1 MKKQRSTTEGKVNE
15 EFATAPNV
23 QWPMIND
30 QYNHIVICAHVNPD
44 GDAIGSSLALKHY
57 LERKGKQATVIVPNI
72 FPDFLKWLPGADS
85 ILTYTNQ
92 KHKEQAKTAIEQ
104 ADLVIV
110 CDLNQPNRLA
120 VLEQDVTQ
128 SKAPRILIDHHLDP
142 DRDFCQLIFSEPS
155 MCATGEVFCHLL
167 RERNE
172 FDDISQD
179 EAICLYTAM
188 MCDTGAFSFNSNR
201 PVIYEYISRLL
212 AHGIDKDQIYR
223 NVFYTATEGRLRL
236 QGYLLYVNMKVLH
249 ERHAAIMTLTNKERR
264 RFKVKNGDT
273 EGIVNIPL
281 TMLGIKLSIF
291 INEDTEHPG
300 IMKLSLRSVG
310 DFPCDQ
316 MASRFFGG
324 GGHKNASGG
333 KLQCSMA
340 EALEKVNAAIES
352 YADLLK

>member
-1 MKKQRSTTEGKVNE
+1 MNFEL
-15 EFATAPNV
+15 
-23 QWPMIND
+23 INFELT
-30 QYNHIVICAHVNPD
+30 NSVVICTHVNPD

-57 LERKGKQATVIVPNI
+57 LERKGKQATVVVPNI

-85 ILTYTNQ
+85 ILIYTKQ
-92 KHKEQAKTAIEQ
+92 QGQVKAVVDA

-120 VLEQDVTQ
+120 GLEETIMA

-142 DRDFCQLIFSEPS
+142 DTNFCQEIVSHPE
-155 MCATGEVFCHLL
+155 MCAAAEVICHMLNEWGEL
-167 RERNE
+167 
-172 FDDISQD
+172 DGISFE
-179 EAICLYTAM
+179 EATCLYCAM

-201 PVIYEYISRLL
+201 PIIYEYISRLL

-223 NVFYTATEGRLRL
+223 NVFWTASEGRLRL

-249 ERHAAIMTLTNKERR
+249 DRNATIITLTNEERR

-281 TMLGIKLSIF
+281 QMLGTRLSIF

-300 IMKLSLRSVG
+300 TMKLSLRSVG

-333 KLQCSMA
+333 KLQCTME
-340 EALEKVNAAIES
+340 EALEKVKAAIDS
-352 YADLLK
+352 YADMLKE

>member
-1 MKKQRSTTEGKVNE
+1 MKHLLPQ
-15 EFATAPNV
+15 PI
-23 QWPMIND
+23 ING
-30 QYNHIVICAHVNPD
+30 QYNRVVICAHVNPD

-57 LERKGKQATVIVPNI
+57 LERKGKQATIVIPNA
-72 FPDFLKWLPGADS
+72 FPDFLKWMPGADT
-85 ILTYTNQ
+85 ILVFTND
-92 KHKEQAKTAIEQ
+92 KHKEPIKAAIDG
-104 ADLVIV
+104 ADLIIV

-120 VLEQDVTQ
+120 ALEEYITAGT
-128 SKAPRILIDHHLDP
+128 APRILIDHHLDP
-142 DRDFCQLIFSEPS
+142 DKDFCQTIVSRPE
-155 MCATGEVFCHLL
+155 MCATAEVICHLL
-167 RERNE
+167 SERNE
-172 FDDISQD
+172 LDSISED

-212 AHGIDKDQIYR
+212 AKGIDKDQIYR
-223 NVFYTATEGRLRL
+223 NVFYTASEGRLRL

-249 ERHAAIMTLTNKERR
+249 DRHTAIMTLTNEERR

-281 TMLGIKLSIF
+281 TMLGIRLSIF

-333 KLQCSMA
+333 KLQCTMSV
-340 EALEKVNAAIES
+340 ALEKVKTAIDS
-352 YADLLK
+352 YAEQLK

>member
-1 MKKQRSTTEGKVNE
+1 MNFEL
-15 EFATAPNV
+15 
-23 QWPMIND
+23 INFELT
-30 QYNHIVICAHVNPD
+30 NNIVICTHVNPD

-57 LERKGKQATVIVPNI
+57 LERKGKQAIVVVPNI

-85 ILTYTNQ
+85 ILIYTKQ
-92 KHKEQAKTAIEQ
+92 QEQVKAVVDA

-120 VLEQDVTQ
+120 GLEETIMA

-142 DRDFCQLIFSEPS
+142 DTNFCQEIVSHPE
-155 MCATGEVFCHLL
+155 MCAAAEVICHMLSGWGEL
-167 RERNE
+167 
-172 FDDISQD
+172 DSISFE
-179 EAICLYTAM
+179 EATCLYCAM

-201 PVIYEYISRLL
+201 PIIYEYISRLL

-223 NVFYTATEGRLRL
+223 NVFWTASEGRLRL

-249 ERHAAIMTLTNKERR
+249 DRNAAIITLTNEERR

-281 TMLGIKLSIF
+281 QMLGTRLSIF

-300 IMKLSLRSVG
+300 TMKLSLRSVG

-333 KLQCSMA
+333 KLQCTME
-340 EALEKVNAAIES
+340 EALEKVKAAIDS
-352 YADLLK
+352 YADMLKE

>member
-1 MKKQRSTTEGKVNE
+1 MNFELINFELTN
-15 EFATAPNV
+15 NV
-23 QWPMIND
+23 
-30 QYNHIVICAHVNPD
+30 VICTHVNPD

-57 LERKGKQATVIVPNI
+57 LERKGKQATVVVPNI
-72 FPDFLKWLPGADS
+72 FPDFLKWLSGADS
-85 ILTYTNQ
+85 ILIYTKQ
-92 KHKEQAKTAIEQ
+92 QEQVKAVVEA

-120 VLEQDVTQ
+120 GLEETIMA

-142 DRDFCQLIFSEPS
+142 DTNFCQEIVSHPE
-155 MCATGEVFCHLL
+155 MCAAAEVICHMLSGWGEL
-167 RERNE
+167 
-172 FDDISQD
+172 DSISFE
-179 EAICLYTAM
+179 EATCLYCAM

-201 PVIYEYISRLL
+201 PIIYEYISRLL
-212 AHGIDKDQIYR
+212 AHGIDKDEIYR
-223 NVFYTATEGRLRL
+223 NVFWTASEGRLRL

-249 ERHAAIMTLTNKERR
+249 NRNAAIITLTNEERR

-281 TMLGIKLSIF
+281 QMLGTKLSIF

-300 IMKLSLRSVG
+300 TMKLSLRSVG

-333 KLQCSMA
+333 KLQCTME
-340 EALEKVNAAIES
+340 EALEKVKAAIDS
-352 YADLLK
+352 YADMLKE

>member
-1 MKKQRSTTEGKVNE
+1 MKAV
-15 EFATAPNV
+15 V
-23 QWPMIND
+23 
-30 QYNHIVICAHVNPD
+30 
-44 GDAIGSSLALKHY
+44 DA
-57 LERKGKQATVIVPNI
+57 
-72 FPDFLKWLPGADS
+72 
-85 ILTYTNQ
+85 
-92 KHKEQAKTAIEQ
+92 

-120 VLEQDVTQ
+120 GLEETIMA

-142 DRDFCQLIFSEPS
+142 DTNFCQEIVSHPE
-155 MCATGEVFCHLL
+155 MCAAAEVICHMLSGWGEL
-167 RERNE
+167 
-172 FDDISQD
+172 DSISFE
-179 EAICLYTAM
+179 EATCLYCAM

-201 PVIYEYISRLL
+201 PIIYEYISRLL

-223 NVFYTATEGRLRL
+223 NVFWTASEGRLRL

-249 ERHAAIMTLTNKERR
+249 DRNAAIITLTNEERR

-281 TMLGIKLSIF
+281 QMLGTKLSIF

-300 IMKLSLRSVG
+300 TMKLSLRSVG

-333 KLQCSMA
+333 KLQCTME
-340 EALEKVNAAIES
+340 EALEKVKAAIDS
-352 YADLLK
+352 YADMLKE

>member
-1 MKKQRSTTEGKVNE
+1 MNITLKAAAEKMLAAQRILIT
-15 EFATAPNV
+15 
-23 QWPMIND
+23 
-30 QYNHIVICAHVNPD
+30 AHVNPD

-57 LERKGKQATVIVPNI
+57 LERKGKQATVVVPNI

-85 ILTYTNQ
+85 ILIYTKQ
-92 KHKEQAKTAIEQ
+92 QEQVKAAVDA

-120 VLEQDVTQ
+120 GLEETIMA

-142 DRDFCQLIFSEPS
+142 DTNFCQEIVSHPE
-155 MCATGEVFCHLL
+155 MCAAAEVICHMLNEWGEL
-167 RERNE
+167 
-172 FDDISQD
+172 DSISFE
-179 EAICLYTAM
+179 EATCLYCAM

-201 PVIYEYISRLL
+201 PIIYEYISRLL

-223 NVFYTATEGRLRL
+223 NVFWTASEGRLRL

-249 ERHAAIMTLTNKERR
+249 DRNAAIITLTNEERR

-281 TMLGIKLSIF
+281 QMLGTRLSIF

-300 IMKLSLRSVG
+300 TMKLSLRSVG

-333 KLQCSMA
+333 KLQCTME
-340 EALEKVNAAIES
+340 EALEKVKAAIDS
-352 YADLLK
+352 YADMLKV

>member
-1 MKKQRSTTEGKVNE
+1 MNPKLIDSASRV
-15 EFATAPNV
+15 
-23 QWPMIND
+23 
-30 QYNHIVICAHVNPD
+30 VICAHVNPD

-57 LERKGKQATVIVPNI
+57 VERQGGQATVVVPNV
-72 FPDFLKWLPGADS
+72 FPDFLKWLPGADT
-85 ILTYTNQ
+85 ILVFTNN
-92 KHKEQAKTAIEQ
+92 KHKEPIKTAIDG
-104 ADLVIV
+104 ADLIVV

-120 VLEQDVTQ
+120 GLEQDIVA

-142 DRDFCQLIFSEPS
+142 DKDFCQTIVSHPE
-155 MCATGEVFCHLL
+155 MCATAEVLCHLL
-167 RERNE
+167 CEWNE
-172 FDDISQD
+172 LDSISEN
-179 EAICLYTAM
+179 EAVCLYTAM

-201 PVIYEYISRLL
+201 PVIYEYISRLM
-212 AHGIDKDQIYR
+212 AKGIDKDQIYR
-223 NVFYTATEGRLRL
+223 NVFYTASEGRLRL

-249 ERHAAIMTLTNKERR
+249 ERHTAIMTLTNEERR

-281 TMLGIKLSIF
+281 TMLGIKLSVF

-300 IMKLSLRSVG
+300 TMKLSLRSVG

-333 KLQCSMA
+333 KLQCSMS
-340 EALEKVNAAIES
+340 EALEKVKAAIDS
-352 YADLLK
+352 YAEMLKE

>member
-1 MKKQRSTTEGKVNE
+1 MV
-15 EFATAPNV
+15 
-23 QWPMIND
+23 ND

-57 LERKGKQATVIVPNI
+57 FERKGKEATVVVPNI
-72 FPDFLKWLPGADS
+72 FPDFLKWMPGADC
-85 ILTYTNQ
+85 ILIYTNL
-92 KHKEQAKTAIEQ
+92 KHQEQIKSAIGK
-104 ADLVIV
+104 ADLIVV

-120 VLEQDVTQ
+120 GLEQDIMQ
-128 SKAPRILIDHHLDP
+128 SSAPRFLIDHHLDP
-142 DRDFCQLIFSEPS
+142 ADFCQVTVSHPE
-155 MCATGEVFCHLL
+155 MCATGEVICHLL
-167 RERNE
+167 HQRGEL
-172 FDDISQD
+172 DDISVN

-201 PVIYEYISRLL
+201 SVIYEYISHLL

-223 NVFYTATEGRLRL
+223 NVFWTASEARLRL
-236 QGYLLYVNMKVLH
+236 QGYLLYVNMKMLH
-249 ERHAAIMTLTNKERR
+249 DRHTAIITLTNDERR

-273 EGIVNIPL
+273 EGIVNMPL
-281 TMLGIKLSIF
+281 QILGLRLSIF

-300 IMKLSLRSVG
+300 TMKLSLRSVG

-333 KLQCSMA
+333 KLQCSMP
-340 EALEKVNAAIES
+340 EAIEKVKAAIDS
-352 YADLLK
+352 YADMLK